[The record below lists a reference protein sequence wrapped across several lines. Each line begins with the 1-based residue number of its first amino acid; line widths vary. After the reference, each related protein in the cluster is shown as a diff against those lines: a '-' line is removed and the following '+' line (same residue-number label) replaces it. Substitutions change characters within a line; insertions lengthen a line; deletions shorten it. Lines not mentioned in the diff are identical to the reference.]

1 MIVQE
6 SNGQYSIFLKFENFL
21 SNNEISKLENNLEKL
36 KFKSGDCPREQ
47 LWFQENGKYFAENW
61 HKRYSRWESETYPE
75 FLKKFQEK
83 IQIHLKTINNPL
95 ITTPNI
101 NSCLINKYYN
111 GANSIKAHRD
121 NQFSFGKYPTIIGI
135 SIGASRHIKLQ
146 RLDNKQEHSFLLENG
161 SMYIMA
167 GSLQEKYLHS
177 IPKCNCN
184 DIRYSFTF
192 REHLSRSL

>member
-1 MIVQE
+1 
-6 SNGQYSIFLKFENFL
+6 
-21 SNNEISKLENNLEKL
+21 LEKL

-61 HKRYSRWESETYPE
+61 HKKYNRWESEIYPE
-75 FLKKFQEK
+75 FLKKFQDK
-83 IQIHLKTINNPL
+83 IQTHLKTIDNPL

-111 GANSIKAHRD
+111 GSNSIKAHRD

-135 SIGASRHIKLQ
+135 SIGASRYIKLQ

-177 IPKCNCN
+177 IPKCECN
-184 DIRYSFTF
+184 DIRYSLTF